1 MPNLDLI
8 TEFEELHLN
17 DFDYGLKSHPAH
29 ETMEMEQLN
38 ILNDIVGRM
47 QETQA
52 NSVSD
57 IIMSEKQDNQIGT
70 MFSWFDT
77 LKILSLSII
86 GLIALL
92 ICLRIFI
99 ICNPFTKIKEK
110 FEQTRRLRRYG
121 INMEEAHELTSMIT
135 NSNTQGT
142 DEIIEQPFTRM
153 LAPAPLTS
161 ERTLQSRSTQPSAPR
176 QRLYPTM
183 EENWESE
190 TTRKCTGKHTTCTY
204 VVGYGMVWEDLCRC
218 STDPETKNQ

>member
-1 MPNLDLI
+1 
-8 TEFEELHLN
+8 
-17 DFDYGLKSHPAH
+17 
-29 ETMEMEQLN
+29 
-38 ILNDIVGRM
+38 
-47 QETQA
+47 
-52 NSVSD
+52 
-57 IIMSEKQDNQIGT
+57 

-86 GLIALL
+86 GFIALL

-153 LAPAPLTS
+153 LHHLLLKDLYNPVQLNQAHLDNACTQQWKKIGKQKQLVSARENTQHALT
-161 ERTLQSRSTQPSAPR
+161 L
-176 QRLYPTM
+176 
-183 EENWESE
+183 
-190 TTRKCTGKHTTCTY
+190 
-204 VVGYGMVWEDLCRC
+204 
-218 STDPETKNQ
+218 